1 MQNNQIITNLK
12 DILNRNDG
20 VLETV
25 FFDDQDVELS
35 MEYSDLQVNFIE
47 ENNGSIYFGAIN
59 KAGENI
65 YNNIESLA
73 DGFVNEVYFFI
84 KNNVI
89 C

>member
-12 DILNRNDG
+12 DILNRNG
-20 VLETV
+20 GILETV
-25 FFDDQDVELS
+25 FFNDQDVELS
-35 MEYSDLQVNFIE
+35 MEYNNLQVNFIE
-47 ENNGSIYFGAIN
+47 ENNGSIYFGASN

-73 DGFVNEVYFFI
+73 DSFVNEVYFFI
-84 KNNVI
+84 KNNAI

>member
-12 DILNRNDG
+12 EILNRNGG

-25 FFDDQDVELS
+25 FFNDQDVELS
-35 MEYSDLQVNFIE
+35 MEYNDLQVNFIE

-73 DGFVNEVYFFI
+73 DSFVNEVYFFI
-84 KNNVI
+84 KNNAI